1 MAVLNIFQKGL
12 SLAGRNA
19 RLVLPLGLLAGIFLP
34 SIAAQIKP
42 FIGEL
47 IALMLFL
54 ASLRIGPRSAL
65 GALGDI
71 RVSAAASMVFQLA
84 MPLLFAGIVFLFGWN
99 GTVVAALALMLA
111 ASPISGTPNL
121 VIMLGHDP
129 APALRTLIFGTA
141 ILPLTAFFAFWAAP
155 GFGDTG
161 TLLMSSL
168 RLLAIIAGACAVAF
182 MIRGLWLP
190 ALELKVV
197 EAIDGMSAL
206 VMGVVVVGLM
216 SAVGVALEHDPA
228 SLGRML
234 LIAFAANFGLQIA
247 TAFAYLRFWPE
258 SGDLVGLAVSAG
270 NRNCALFLTA
280 LPASVTEPLL
290 LFIGCYQ
297 IPMYLT
303 PMLLSR
309 FYSGKSQTG
318 KRGGKSAPSN
328 SQ

>member
-1 MAVLNIFQKGL
+1 MPVLNLLQKVL
-12 SLAGRNA
+12 ALAGRNA

-34 SIAAQIKP
+34 SLAGAIKP

-71 RVSAAASMVFQLA
+71 RVSALAAFIFQLA
-84 MPLLFAGIVFLFGWN
+84 IPLSFAAVVFLLGLN
-99 GTVVAALALMLA
+99 GTVVAAIALMLA

-141 ILPLTAFFAFWAAP
+141 VLPLTAFFAFWAAP

-161 TLLMSSL
+161 TLLISSL
-168 RLLAIIAGACAVAF
+168 RLLAIIAAACAIAF
-182 MIRGLWLP
+182 MIRGFWLP
-190 ALELKVV
+190 KLEVPAM

-216 SAVGVALEHDPA
+216 SAVGVALENDPA

-234 LIAFAANFGLQIA
+234 VIAFAANFGLQIA
-247 TAFAYLRFWPE
+247 TAFVYSRLWPD
-258 SGDLVGLAVSAG
+258 SRDLVGLAVSAG

-309 FYSGKSQTG
+309 FYRNRMRQ
-318 KRGGKSAPSN
+318 
-328 SQ
+328 